1 MIVVDTNVI
10 AYLYLPGEHTAKA
23 ETLLTRDADW
33 VAPLLWRSEFR
44 NILAGYMR
52 RQLLTHA
59 AALQLQSEAE
69 SLMAGA
75 EHDVDSR
82 QVLDLVRDSKCSA
95 YDCEY
100 IAVAMT
106 LGVPLVTMDAKL
118 RKSFPECTM
127 PLPKE

>member
-23 ETLLTRDADW
+23 ET
-33 VAPLLWRSEFR
+33 
-44 NILAGYMR
+44 
-52 RQLLTHA
+52 
-59 AALQLQSEAE
+59 
-69 SLMAGA
+69 LMAGA